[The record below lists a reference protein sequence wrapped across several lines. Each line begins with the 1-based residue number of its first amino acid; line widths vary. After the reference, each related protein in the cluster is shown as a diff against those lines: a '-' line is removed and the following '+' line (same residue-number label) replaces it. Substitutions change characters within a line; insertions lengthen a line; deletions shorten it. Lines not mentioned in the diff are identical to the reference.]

1 MDALTRI
8 PLGTNLQAVDQSTT
22 ELTLCRKGKFEAYL
36 GKLIRL
42 LLVPL
47 FQCLFPPFSGMLTVP
62 CESGC
67 NVLSSALVRSQDMT

>member
-47 FQCLFPPFSGMLTVP
+47 FQCLFPPLQECLPCPVNPAAMYCPLPWSVP
-62 CESGC
+62 
-67 NVLSSALVRSQDMT
+67 RT